1 MGRETIRG
9 ILCPSSPLQVPED
22 EEGCNW
28 HAQASHQEAGAYG
41 HQHVDDPF
49 VKHQKRDVW
58 SFINNGKADE
68 DGMRE
73 LRGGFG
79 MDLTS
84 GVQSMSHL
92 EGKNRQTLSDLI
104 KSMTAATDPNET
116 RKARQKLTQSI
127 SDNDVGRM
135 DVEQITTGV

>member
-1 MGRETIRG
+1 MLRG
-9 ILCPSSPLQVPED
+9 AQITRPSK
-22 EEGCNW
+22 
-28 HAQASHQEAGAYG
+28 
-41 HQHVDDPF
+41 HVGDPF
-49 VKHQKRDVW
+49 AKHRKRDAW